1 MWLVSYKMG
10 SISSTNNPSS
20 AMYELILWPS
30 FACLPLDFQRR
41 GTAAK
46 VSILWSFRCY
56 RCCFVALASASV
68 FLFVVAFLLKFL
80 SLSLSPFFLCS
91 CLSVTKQKKAKE
103 MHLITQS
110 AVMLLSLLSHLSG
123 QHCVAL
129 SPPTLLSHSHS
140 LTPFAA
146 ERKKER
152 ESESELACRTHGQW
166 VQREEGVQWRGLSET
181 DSDTLHALL
190 QKPRLFGECNVRVRK
205 KNQFK

>member
-1 MWLVSYKMG
+1 MAGLVQNGQHQQYEQPQQCDVRTHSVAEFRLFTTWL
-10 SISSTNNPSS
+10 STTRDGGKGFYSLKLQ
-20 AMYELILWPS
+20 ML
-30 FACLPLDFQRR
+30 
-41 GTAAK
+41 
-46 VSILWSFRCY
+46 

-110 AVMLLSLLSHLSG
+110 AVMLLSVLSHLSG

-146 ERKKER
+146 ERKRER
-152 ESESELACRTHGQW
+152 ERACMQNAWAVGAERGGCAVKRIEWNGQRHIACPAAETTFIW
-166 VQREEGVQWRGLSET
+166 RVQRQSE
-181 DSDTLHALL
+181 
-190 QKPRLFGECNVRVRK
+190 K

>member
-1 MWLVSYKMG
+1 MAGLVQNGQHQQYEQPQQCDVRTHSVAEFRLFTTWLLTTRDGGKGFYSLKLQM
-10 SISSTNNPSS
+10 
-20 AMYELILWPS
+20 L
-30 FACLPLDFQRR
+30 
-41 GTAAK
+41 
-46 VSILWSFRCY
+46 

-181 DSDTLHALL
+181 DSDTLRALL

>member
-30 FACLPLDFQRR
+30 FAFLPLDFQRR

-152 ESESELACRTHGQW
+152 ERERACMQNAWAVGAERGGCAVKGIERNGQRHIACPAAETTFIW
-166 VQREEGVQWRGLSET
+166 RVQRQSE
-181 DSDTLHALL
+181 
-190 QKPRLFGECNVRVRK
+190 K
-205 KNQFK
+205 KKSI